1 MGGIFQLFWVKE
13 RRFPGIGPPPTF
25 CLFMV
30 SFGIVINFPGG
41 SDGKESV
48 CNAVDPCLIP
58 GLGRF
63 PGEEKA
69 THSSY
74 FCLENSMD
82 RTKSQTPLSN
92 TWNCHGA
99 GEYVI

>member
-13 RRFPGIGPPPTF
+13 RRFLGIVPPPTF

-48 CNAVDPCLIP
+48 CNAVNPCLIT

-63 PGEEKA
+63 LGEENG
-69 THSSY
+69 Y
-74 FCLENSMD
+74 
-82 RTKSQTPLSN
+82 PLQLFLLGEF
-92 TWNCHGA
+92 HGQNK
-99 GEYVI
+99 ESDTTE

>member
-30 SFGIVINFPGG
+30 SFGTVLNFPCGSDG

-63 PGEEKA
+63 PGEENG
-69 THSSY
+69 Y
-74 FCLENSMD
+74 
-82 RTKSQTPLSN
+82 PLQLFLLGEF
-92 TWNCHGA
+92 HGQNK
-99 GEYVI
+99 ESDTTE

>member
-13 RRFPGIGPPPTF
+13 RRFLGIGPPPTF

-48 CNAVDPCLIP
+48 CNAGHLGSIP
-58 GLGRF
+58 GLGRSLGEGNRCPLQLF
-63 PGEEKA
+63 WPGESHEQRNLVGY
-69 THSSY
+69 S
-74 FCLENSMD
+74 
-82 RTKSQTPLSN
+82 P
-92 TWNCHGA
+92 
-99 GEYVI
+99 

>member
-13 RRFPGIGPPPTF
+13 RRFLGIGPPPTF

-48 CNAVDPCLIP
+48 CNAVNPCLIT

-63 PGEEKA
+63 LGEGNGNPLQY
-69 THSSY
+69 S
-74 FCLENSMD
+74 CLGNPID
-82 RTKSQTPLSN
+82 R
-92 TWNCHGA
+92 GA
-99 GEYVI
+99 

>member
-13 RRFPGIGPPPTF
+13 RRCLGIGPPPTF

-48 CNAVDPCLIP
+48 CNAVNPCLIT

-63 PGEEKA
+63 LGEENG
-69 THSSY
+69 Y
-74 FCLENSMD
+74 
-82 RTKSQTPLSN
+82 PLQLFLLGEF
-92 TWNCHGA
+92 HGQNK
-99 GEYVI
+99 ESDTTE